1 MDTELQRLKEAEH
14 QAHALYER
22 LRSLAAADP
31 LFVET
36 ARRLWKEAADAVRR
50 YETDTVNRGTPRR

>member
-1 MDTELQRLKEAEH
+1 MDTELERLKEVEH

-22 LRSLAAADP
+22 LSSLAAADP

-36 ARRLWKEAADAVRR
+36 AERLWKEAADAVRR
-50 YETDTVNRGTPRR
+50 HEADMGNRGPPRH

>member
-22 LRSLAAADP
+22 LSRLAAADP

-36 ARRLWKEAADAVRR
+36 AERLWKEAADVVRR
-50 YETDTVNRGTPRR
+50 HEADTVNRGGAQR

>member
-1 MDTELQRLKEAEH
+1 MDTELEHLKEVER

-36 ARRLWKEAADAVRR
+36 AERLWKEAADAVRR
-50 YETDTVNRGTPRR
+50 HEADMVNRDAPRR

>member
-1 MDTELQRLKEAEH
+1 MAQPADRHAVSQAWIPSWSVLKEVER

-36 ARRLWKEAADAVRR
+36 AERL
-50 YETDTVNRGTPRR
+50 